1 MRETLR
7 DSAVAAAGGVA
18 AYVLGYV
25 FTWVLAGSAV
35 QESALNQIIEA
46 TGRDGVAW
54 KLVGWLF
61 YNAHGVTATIDLDIP
76 FIGGTEAVNYI
87 AQSDGLSPLL
97 YVVPPA
103 LLIAAGLFAAQMADT
118 RELGDALRVGPAV
131 ALGYLP
137 LAVVGVF
144 LFTISVESSSG
155 GPTLVPAIGLAGL
168 VYPLVFGTVG
178 AAVGVALAGE

>member
-1 MRETLR
+1 MRNGGF
-7 DSAVAAAGGVA
+7 AAAGGVA
-18 AYVLGYV
+18 AYLLGYV
-25 FTWVLAGSAV
+25 FTWVLAGSEV

-46 TGRDGVAW
+46 VGRDGVAW

-76 FIGGTEAVNYI
+76 FIGGTEVVNYI

-103 LLIAAGLFAAQMADT
+103 LLLAAGLFAARMADA
-118 RELGDALRVGPAV
+118 RDLGDALRVGPAV

-144 LFTISVESSSG
+144 LFRIAVESSSG
-155 GPTLVPAIGLAGL
+155 GPTLVPAVGLAGL
-168 VYPLVFGTVG
+168 VYPVVFGTAG
-178 AAVGVALAGE
+178 AAVAVALAGE